1 MRRGWGRSGGE
12 GRSGKPKLF
21 ISDDASSAEGDLT
34 ASCVAVGAGR
44 KWSGPSGQTLKVR
57 GSPAERSSFVSAN
70 TSFQICIF
78 TRLRKRHS

>member
-44 KWSGPSGQTLKVR
+44 KWSGSALKVR